1 MHQIKFPKKNMLLSQ
16 NQISRKKYVA
26 CTKSNFQKKIFCF
39 HRIKF
44 PKIYMLLAQNQ
55 ISKKK
60 YVAFTESNFQKK
72 YVACTKS
79 KCPRLRALPYTEAL
93 LQFTET
99 SLKFT

>member
-1 MHQIKFPKKNMLLSQ
+1 
-16 NQISRKKYVA
+16 
-26 CTKSNFQKKIFCF
+26 
-39 HRIKF
+39 
-44 PKIYMLLAQNQ
+44 MLLAQNQ